1 MPGVLRT
8 LHIAKANEVHATQ
21 DSGVVSI
28 AQVAKSDFV
37 NTTIRHCARSYDT
50 VVLTVDV
57 VHSVYVAK
65 TRCRQSDTL

>member
-8 LHIAKANEVHATQ
+8 LHVAKPNAVHATL
-21 DSGVVSI
+21 DSGAVSI
-28 AQVAKSDFV
+28 AHVAKPDVV